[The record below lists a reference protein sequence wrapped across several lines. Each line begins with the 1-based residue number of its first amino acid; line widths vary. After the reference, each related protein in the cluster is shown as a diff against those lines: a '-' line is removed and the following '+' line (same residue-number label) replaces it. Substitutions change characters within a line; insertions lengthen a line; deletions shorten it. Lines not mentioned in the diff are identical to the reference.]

1 MSTSP
6 VVKARIASDA
16 GQALLARVAQV
27 AQEAGETAQ
36 GSPGSSEITVEGRSI
51 AALPGGMCDKFARQV
66 QELAMKIPDG
76 SWQFHA
82 GSAAQTEHLL
92 IVDNRRIG
100 GCIPGAVGCW
110 DDGTVGHIV
119 TYIGNGYVAEN
130 TSGTR
135 GNPSRPGTKITKLDD
150 VIAAHGGD
158 SGRWYYAS
166 SL

>member
-6 VVKARIASDA
+6 VVKARIASPE
-16 GQALLARVAQV
+16 GQALLARVVQFAQ
-27 AQEAGETAQ
+27 AAGEAAQ
-36 GSPGSSEITVEGRSI
+36 GSPGSSELSVGGRSV
-51 AALPGGMCDKFARQV
+51 AAIPGGMCDKFARQI
-66 QELAMKIPDG
+66 QELAMEITEG
-76 SWQFHA
+76 SWQFRELT
-82 GSAAQTEHLL
+82 AAQTEHKL
-92 IVDNRRIG
+92 IIDNRQIG

-110 DDGTVGHIV
+110 DDGSVGHIV
-119 TYIGNGYVAEN
+119 TYIGSGYVAEN

-158 SGRWYYAS
+158 PGRWYYAG